1 MSLFQNE
8 FDSARIS
15 LDEKLNFDIATL
27 LQKANVKVS
36 IAESITAGHIL
47 ARLSSLPNQDNFLYG
62 GIVCSQPMSF
72 MTLCGLTPALFAEH
86 STNPKY
92 LAELMAVKLY
102 EQTKSA
108 VCISSTGFIEKKQQ
122 ESKSAKLF
130 LGFLI
135 NKQLKI
141 KSLEIT
147 GSRSVIYRHATQA
160 TLAFLRHL
168 LPSMYNI
175 EQEIQ
180 EKEYHH
186 G

>member
-47 ARLSSLPNQDNFLYG
+47 SRFSSLPNQSHVLYG
-62 GIVCSQPMSF
+62 GVVCCHPLSF
-72 MTLCGLTPALFAEH
+72 MTFCGLSPALFAEH
-86 STNPKY
+86 SLNHKY
-92 LAELMAVKLY
+92 LAELMANKLY
-102 EQTKSA
+102 EQTKTM
-108 VCISSTGFIEKKQQ
+108 VCISTTGFIEKKQN
-122 ESKSAKLF
+122 ESKSAKLY

-135 NKQLKI
+135 NKQFKI
-141 KSLEIT
+141 KALEVT
-147 GSRSVIYRHATQA
+147 GSQSTIYKNAAQA
-160 TLAFLRHL
+160 TLAFLKHL
-168 LPSMYNI
+168 LPSMLNI
-175 EQEIQ
+175 EQEKLN
-180 EKEYHH
+180 KEYHH